1 MDTPSLL
8 RPQRSE
14 GGAQLGAEKF
24 RLSPRGEASALVDLV
39 EVDQVMRLPLLTY
52 VGVNHH
58 LEGES
63 ITPRYRSIPWY

>member
-1 MDTPSLL
+1 
-8 RPQRSE
+8 
-14 GGAQLGAEKF
+14 
-24 RLSPRGEASALVDLV
+24 V